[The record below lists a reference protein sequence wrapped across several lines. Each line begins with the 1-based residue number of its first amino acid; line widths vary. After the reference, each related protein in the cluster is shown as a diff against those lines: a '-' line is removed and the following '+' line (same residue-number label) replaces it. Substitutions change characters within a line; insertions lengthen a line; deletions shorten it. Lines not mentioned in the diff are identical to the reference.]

1 MQAAL
6 DQAERVVEPRLGD
19 IASRSTKGRVRR
31 VMMADERRIVREEGR
46 YWWVLLVSG
55 IAWLLIAWI
64 VLRLDVTSVAT
75 VGVLIGAVFI
85 VAAVNEVTVAG
96 LVPGGWKVWHYVMAF
111 IFFLGGLWGLI
122 TPIETFFA
130 LASVLGL
137 ILVFYGVFEIARAV
151 STRATNPYWWVGLI
165 TGVLLLL
172 LAFWVSGS
180 DRAYALAQRAY
191 LILFWVGLFALFKGI
206 MQIMLAFGVR
216 RAGKEIDAASA
227 MA

>member
-1 MQAAL
+1 MI
-6 DQAERVVEPRLGD
+6 AE
-19 IASRSTKGRVRR
+19 GRG
-31 VMMADERRIVREEGR
+31 IVREGAR

-55 IAWLLIAWI
+55 IVWLLISWI
-64 VLRLDVTSVAT
+64 VLRADETSVAT
-75 VGVLIGAVFI
+75 VGVLIGVVFLL
-85 VAAVNEVTVAG
+85 AAANEVTVAS
-96 LVPGGWKVWHYVMAF
+96 LIPGGWKIWHYVMAF

-137 ILVFYGVFEIARAV
+137 ILVFYGVFEIARALA
-151 STRATNPYWWVGLI
+151 TRAMNPYWWVGLI

-180 DRAYALAQRAY
+180 DRAYALAQRSY
-191 LILFWVGLFALFKGI
+191 LILFWVGFFALFKGI

-216 RAGKEIDAASA
+216 HGGKEMDAAYE
-227 MA
+227 MAGRLRRPDPVPPA

>member
-1 MQAAL
+1 
-6 DQAERVVEPRLGD
+6 VVQEGSGKGEAMLSEGRRL
-19 IASRSTKGRVRR
+19 
-31 VMMADERRIVREEGR
+31 VREEAR
-46 YWWVLLVSG
+46 YWWVLLLSG
-55 IAWLLIAWI
+55 IAWLLIAWL
-64 VLRLDVTSVAT
+64 VLRLNETSITT
-75 VGVLIGAVFI
+75 VGVLIGMVFI
-85 VAAVNEVTVAG
+85 VAAVNEVTVAT

-137 ILVFYGVFEIARAV
+137 ILVFYGAFEIARAV
-151 STRATNPYWWVGLI
+151 STRAMNPYWWIGLI

-180 DRAYALAQRAY
+180 DRVYALAQSTY
-191 LILFWVGLFALFKGI
+191 LILFWVGFFALFKGI
-206 MQIMLAFGVR
+206 MQIVLAFGVR
-216 RAGKEIDAASA
+216 RAGKEVDAASA

>member
-1 MQAAL
+1 
-6 DQAERVVEPRLGD
+6 
-19 IASRSTKGRVRR
+19 
-31 VMMADERRIVREEGR
+31 MMTEERRIVREEAR
-46 YWWVLLVSG
+46 YWWILLVSG

-64 VLRLDVTSVAT
+64 VLRMNVTSIST
-75 VGVLIGAVFI
+75 VGVLIGVVFI
-85 VAAVNEVTVAG
+85 VAAVNEVTVAT
-96 LVPGGWKVWHYVMAF
+96 LIPGGWKVWHYVMAF

-137 ILVFYGVFEIARAV
+137 ILVFYGAFEIARAV
-151 STRATNPYWWVGLI
+151 SMRATNPYWWIGLI

-180 DRAYALAQRAY
+180 DRVYALAQRTY
-191 LILFWVGLFALFKGI
+191 LILFWVGFFALFKGI

-216 RAGKEIDAASA
+216 HAGKEVDAASA

>member
-1 MQAAL
+1 M
-6 DQAERVVEPRLGD
+6 AE
-19 IASRSTKGRVRR
+19 
-31 VMMADERRIVREEGR
+31 ERRIVREEAR

-64 VLRLDVTSVAT
+64 VLRMDVTSVAA

-85 VAAVNEVTVAG
+85 VAAVNEVAVAN

-111 IFFLGGLWGLI
+111 IFFLGGLWALVS
-122 TPIETFFA
+122 PIETFFA

-151 STRATNPYWWVGLI
+151 STRETNPYWWAGLI
-165 TGVLLLL
+165 TGILLLL

-180 DRAYALAQRAY
+180 DRAYALGQRAY
-191 LILFWVGLFALFKGI
+191 LILFFVGFFALFKGI
-206 MQIMLAFGVR
+206 MQIIMAFGVR
-216 RAGKEIDAASA
+216 HAGKEMDVASS